1 MADKKYVMMKWKDG
15 WQEVVAVEG
24 DVVDFN
30 KYYVIERLEQYGR
43 LVLNRPKGA
52 VPDLIVIDR
61 DPTGIEKVAL
71 LDGDDQQRTLAAKDT
86 YREGTR
92 LEYNYNLPE
101 GGDLSGELTA
111 KLKEV
116 LAAKGMS
123 AKDLLLKGDADIIAV
138 AKAANIVGAR
148 SQQDLVHFIK
158 LLLRKI

>member
-24 DVVDFN
+24 DVIDFN

-43 LVLNRPKGA
+43 LVLNRPKGT
-52 VPDLIVIDR
+52 VPELIVIDR

-71 LDGDDQQRTLAAKDT
+71 LDSDDQRTLAAKDT

-101 GGDLSGELTA
+101 GGDLAGELTA
-111 KLKEV
+111 TLKEV
-116 LAAKGMS
+116 LAAKGIN

-138 AKAANIVGAR
+138 ARAANIVGTR

>member
-15 WQEVVAVEG
+15 WREVIAE
-24 DVVDFN
+24 
-30 KYYVIERLEQYGR
+30 
-43 LVLNRPKGA
+43 
-52 VPDLIVIDR
+52 LIVIDR

-71 LDGDDQQRTLAAKDT
+71 LDSDDQRTLAAKDT

-101 GGDLSGELTA
+101 GGDLAGEIAA

-138 AKAANIVGAR
+138 ARAANIVGTK
-148 SQQDLVHFIK
+148 SQQDLVHFLK

>member
-15 WQEVVAVEG
+15 WREVIAVEG
-24 DVVDFN
+24 DVIDFN

-43 LVLNRPKGA
+43 LVLNRPKGT
-52 VPDLIVIDR
+52 VPELIVIDR

-71 LDGDDQQRTLAAKDT
+71 LDSDDQRTLAAKDT

-101 GGDLSGELTA
+101 GGDLAGEIAA

-138 AKAANIVGAR
+138 ARAANIVGTK
-148 SQQDLVHFIK
+148 SQQDLVHFLK